1 MAKDVSDV
9 LITNQ
14 YGGWILI
21 GGEDIGSYS
30 FEETT
35 RLEKLV
41 ILNFDIR
48 KYLFQNELWF

>member
-30 FEETT
+30 LEKILIEETT
-35 RLEKLV
+35 HLEKLV
-41 ILNFDIR
+41 ILKFDIR
-48 KYLFQNELWF
+48 K